1 LKESHF
7 LCFLNAFKIA
17 LDRSVALLYYLNMF
31 KQEIAR
37 GRSRETRASILG
49 HAIGRF
55 REKGFDS
62 TTMRDVAEAAGV
74 AMGAAYYYFPSKEA
88 IVQAYYDQVQ
98 SEHATRVAAAL
109 TERKLDLEHRLRIAF
124 HTKFDILAKDRKLLG
139 ALFRYSGDP
148 HHPLSVFGPGS
159 GPIRSASMNV
169 FAAAV
174 GDEKLPNDIR
184 ELLPAALWAAHMGI
198 LLYFIYDP
206 SPDQA
211 RTRKLIDGVTR
222 LVVRVL
228 GVAKMAIM
236 KPLRGSLISLVR
248 ETELL
253 TVMNAN
259 LAAGNDDPS

>member
-1 LKESHF
+1 MNRFE
-7 LCFLNAFKIA
+7 IA
-17 LDRSVALLYYLNMF
+17 LDNSVALFYYLNMF

-37 GRSRETRASILG
+37 GKSPETRASILR

-62 TTMRDVAEAAGV
+62 TTMRDVGEAAGV
-74 AMGAAYYYFPSKEA
+74 AIGAAYYYFPSKEA
-88 IVQAYYDQVQ
+88 IVQAYYEEVQ
-98 SEHATRVAAAL
+98 SEHGSRVAAAL
-109 TERKLDLEHRLRIAF
+109 SERKLDLEERLRIAF
-124 HTKFDILAKDRKLLG
+124 HTKFDILAHDRKLLG

-148 HHPLSVFGPGS
+148 SHPLSVFGPGS
-159 GPIRSASMNV
+159 GPVRHASMNV

-174 GDEKLPNDIR
+174 GEERLPKDIR

-198 LLYFIYDP
+198 LLYFIYDQ

-236 KPLRGSLISLVR
+236 KPLRGSLISLLR
-248 ETELL
+248 ETELFP
-253 TVMNAN
+253 VMNAN
-259 LAAGNDDPS
+259 AAVLSEEQS